1 MIKNGVTLARDL
13 RKWLLRHPKP
23 TKVLVHRA
31 GREVQELRMDG
42 QSWARIGETI
52 ATLQPE
58 LVEAYDESDKLVRA
72 LRARHAPPENAPKP
86 KPKPKAPAPKALPAP
101 KHCRLCNQPI
111 PLTHDLMLLTEVAS
125 EARVG
130 VDTVRHWIQTGK
142 LPSVKPG
149 RKRMVL
155 RSDFEAFMRY

>member
-31 GREVQELRMDG
+31 GREVRELRMDG

-58 LVEAYDESDKLVRA
+58 LVEAYDDSGKVMRA
-72 LRARHAPPENAPKP
+72 LRASPAQPQNAAKPKNKAKPQAPKT
-86 KPKPKAPAPKALPAP
+86 LPEP
-101 KHCRLCNQPI
+101 KHGRLRKQAI
-111 PLTHDLMLLTEVAS
+111 PLT
-125 EARVG
+125 
-130 VDTVRHWIQTGK
+130 
-142 LPSVKPG
+142 
-149 RKRMVL
+149 
-155 RSDFEAFMRY
+155 